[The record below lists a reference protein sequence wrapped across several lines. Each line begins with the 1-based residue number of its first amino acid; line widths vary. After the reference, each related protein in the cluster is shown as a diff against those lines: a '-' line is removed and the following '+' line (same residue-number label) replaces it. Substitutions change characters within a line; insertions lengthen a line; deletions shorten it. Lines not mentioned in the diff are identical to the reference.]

1 MGGGTHEDQG
11 KHCLY
16 AHYCIFNSLL
26 KVRRANLLEDAI
38 DAFLSLDAEDY
49 MKMYRYE
56 FIGQEDRTN

>member
-1 MGGGTHEDQG
+1 M
-11 KHCLY
+11 
-16 AHYCIFNSLL
+16 

-56 FIGQEDRTN
+56 FIGPLARITSILYSLFLDI